1 MNTEQLKSRLNS
13 KVESIT
19 NERKFEAMN
28 ETALITNQGYI
39 ALKDNTIDIIKQN
52 LKNQPLSFQL
62 FDTVKAPSGG
72 STVFTV
78 PGISGDEIEKSITGI
93 ILDYA
98 TPRAYWETADPV
110 EGTPPTCYSTNSI
123 VSTDGK
129 ACSSCPFNTFG
140 SRNGDSLAKACK
152 ESVSLFMLRPGNI
165 MPIIVRI
172 PVSSKVIFQRY
183 LTRLIGKILPLSGV
197 VTKITLD
204 KTTNKAG
211 QPYSVYSFEA
221 VDVLSPEDV
230 ARAKAFG
237 EEFMAVMDSE
247 DSKDKAA
254 G

>member
-1 MNTEQLKSRLNS
+1 
-13 KVESIT
+13 
-19 NERKFEAMN
+19 MN
-28 ETALITNQGYI
+28 ETALVTDQGYI
-39 ALKDNTIDIIKQN
+39 ALKDNSIDIIKQN

-123 VSTDGK
+123 VSTNGK
-129 ACSSCPFNTFG
+129 ACNSCPFNTFG
-140 SRNGDSLAKACK
+140 SRNGESLAKACK

-183 LTRLIGKILPLSGV
+183 LTRLIGKMLPLSGV

-221 VDVLSPEDV
+221 VEELNSEDTEK
-230 ARAKAFG
+230 AKAFG
-237 EEFMAVMDSE
+237 KNLMSVLDNTQQ
-247 DSKDKAA
+247 
-254 G
+254 

>member
-13 KVESIT
+13 KIESIT
-19 NERKFEAMN
+19 NERKNEAMN
-28 ETALITNQGYI
+28 ETTLIAEQGYI
-39 ALKDNTIDIIKQN
+39 ALRDNTIDIIKQN

-78 PGISGDEIEKSITGI
+78 PGISGDEIEKSISGI
-93 ILDYA
+93 ILDYT
-98 TPRAYWETADPV
+98 TPRAYWETPDPV
-110 EGTPPTCYSTNSI
+110 EGTPPTCYSIDSI

-129 ACSSCPFNTFG
+129 ACNSCPFNTFG
-140 SRNGDSLAKACK
+140 SRNGESLAKACK
-152 ESVSLFMLRPGNI
+152 ESVSLLMLRPGNI

-183 LTRLIGKILPLSGV
+183 LTRLIGKMLPLSGV

-221 VDVLSPEDV
+221 VEELNSNDAEK
-230 ARAKAFG
+230 AKAFG
-237 EEFMAVMDSE
+237 RSLMSVLDNTQQ
-247 DSKDKAA
+247 
-254 G
+254 